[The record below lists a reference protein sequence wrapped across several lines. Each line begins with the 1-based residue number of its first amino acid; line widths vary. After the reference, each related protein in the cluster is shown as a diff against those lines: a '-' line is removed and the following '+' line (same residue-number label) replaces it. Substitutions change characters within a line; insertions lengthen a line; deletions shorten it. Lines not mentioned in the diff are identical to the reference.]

1 MPTNIDN
8 RVVQMTFNN
17 KSFEKGVET
26 TLKTID
32 KLNKALEFKDASKGF
47 DNIGIGP
54 SGANLL

>member
-1 MPTNIDN
+1 MATEVEN

-32 KLNKALEFKDASKGF
+32 KLNNALKFKGASKGF
-47 DNIGIGP
+47 
-54 SGANLL
+54 